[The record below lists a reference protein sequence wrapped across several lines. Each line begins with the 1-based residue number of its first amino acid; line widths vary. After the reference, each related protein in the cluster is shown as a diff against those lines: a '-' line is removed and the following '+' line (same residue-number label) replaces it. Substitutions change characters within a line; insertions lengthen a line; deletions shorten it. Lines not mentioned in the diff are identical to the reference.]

1 MARTFIPDLGATVIS
16 YQESLKWFRCIKQ
29 PLDSTGRSERCDE
42 PGGGFD
48 RFRNPQVQLFTPWGP
63 RYDWEARGMVIKP
76 DHKEVELLQ
85 FFADLL
91 AELQEN
97 MPWHTFEWTF
107 LAADLYGARI
117 NHLPPEV
124 VEDYFDSV
132 QEVLAE
138 YLPEASLRRWSE
150 FDEQAEPYRQAIRD
164 NFDDEFRSALVH
176 RARKTAKAMGL
187 GSNSD
192 DYLVERLAEARLIED
207 WLHPVKISP
216 VARHKNQGVD
226 GTLPV
231 FYFVPPEL
239 HAPWMG

>member
-1 MARTFIPDLGATVIS
+1 MIS
-16 YQESLKWFRCIKQ
+16 HHESLKWFRCVKQ
-29 PLDSTGRSERCDE
+29 PLDSTGRAERLEEID
-42 PGGGFD
+42 GGFA
-48 RFRNPQVQLFTPWGP
+48 RMSRPEVQLFTPWGP
-63 RYDWEARGMVIKP
+63 RYDWATRGTVIKP
-76 DHKEVELLQ
+76 EHKEIELLQ
-85 FFADLL
+85 LFADLL

-97 MPWHTFEWTF
+97 MPWQTFDWTF
-107 LAADLYGARI
+107 LAADLYGTRI
-117 NHLPPEV
+117 NHLSPEV
-124 VEDYFDSV
+124 VEEYFDSL
-132 QEVLAE
+132 QEVMAD
-138 YLPEASLRRWSE
+138 YLPTATLRRWSE
-150 FDEQAEPYRQAIRD
+150 FDQQAEPYRQAIRD
-164 NFDDEFRSALVH
+164 NFDDEFRSALAH